1 MKSFKWIG
9 FLTLL
14 SCLFFIGC
22 DGAGTAT
29 ESAAEQDEIAA
40 WAAAHPDEEEGL
52 EPEAE
57 VLDADENTDE

>member
-14 SCLFFIGC
+14 SCLFVIGC
-22 DGAGTAT
+22 DGGGTAT

-40 WAAAHPDEEEGL
+40 WAAAHPDGEDGL
-52 EPEAE
+52 EPEEEDVEAS
-57 VLDADENTDE
+57 VDE